1 MVAVPDLASGLSWF
15 VVVPDTDA
23 GRALVE
29 PLRHRV
35 PTLRTLT
42 HASGRPWLLGRWT
55 DDEVAVAEFGDRRLV
70 ALGEHR
76 LSAGDLERR
85 AAGTRDAAQMCAALQ
100 GLPGSFHA
108 LATTPAGTAVQGSL
122 SGYRRVYFVA
132 AGERSAAGDRA
143 DVLAGLTGARVD
155 EEALA
160 LRMLAPYAPWPI
172 FWQPVWRGV
181 QAVPPDRRL
190 LLDRATAPRT
200 VTRWRAPE
208 PVLDLATAADRLR
221 RALSDAVAVRAGG
234 HGVIASDLSGMDS
247 TSLCAL
253 AARGGSRVVGLT
265 CVSPDPL
272 DDDLPWAR
280 RAAAELGSVTHEVVA
295 GEANPLPYEGILRA
309 EDRFDEPTAAVLYRA
324 SFLAVSRRAL
334 AHGARTR
341 LTGFGGD
348 ELLSADPVL
357 QLTLLRTHPWQAL
370 RQLRLLGAAY
380 RWRRRDTL
388 RAVLD
393 RRPYGRWMASLDRD
407 LDAAR
412 LSRPRPLL
420 DWGAPVATAP
430 WLTPEARAALGEAL
444 RERAAEAAP
453 LADDRGLHGRLTGV
467 YAGAANAR
475 HLAQST
481 RRVGVRAALPYLD
494 DQVVEACLAVHPA
507 HVTAPRD
514 YKPLIRAAMQGVLP
528 PALLAR
534 DTKADTSIAA
544 ARGADRHRDDLLALA
559 DDSRLAGHG
568 LVDAAALRA
577 AVRSPDDR
585 TWYDLDQTL
594 ACETWL
600 RTVEAVPVPAPAIR

>member
-1 MVAVPDLASGLSWF
+1 MASGISWF
-15 VVVPDTDA
+15 VAVPDTDA

-29 PLRHRV
+29 PLRQRA
-35 PTLRTLT
+35 TRLRMLT
-42 HASGRPWLLGRWT
+42 HASGRPWMLGRWT
-55 DDEVAVAEFGDRRLV
+55 DDEVAVAELGDRRLV

-76 LSAGDLERR
+76 LSADDLERR
-85 AAGTRDAAQMCAALQ
+85 AAGARDAGQMCAALQ

-108 LATTPAGTAVQGSL
+108 LAATPAGTALHGSL
-122 SGYRRVYFVA
+122 SGYRRVYFISV
-132 AGERSAAGDRA
+132 GEQTAAGDRA
-143 DVLAGLTGARVD
+143 DVLAGLGGAQVD
-155 EEALA
+155 DEALA

-181 QAVPPDRRL
+181 HAVPPDGRL
-190 LLDRATAPRT
+190 LLDRAAAPRT

-221 RALSDAVAVRAGG
+221 RALSDAVAVRAGAND
-234 HGVIASDLSGMDS
+234 VIASDLSGMDS

-253 AARGGSRVVGLT
+253 AVRGRSRVVGLT

-280 RAAAELGSVTHEVVA
+280 RAAAELGSVIHEVVD
-295 GEANPLPYEGILRA
+295 GEANPLPYDGILRA

-324 SFLAVSRRAL
+324 SFLAVSRRAA

-348 ELLSADPVL
+348 ELLTADPMM
-357 QLTLLRTHPWQAL
+357 QLTLLTTHPWQAL
-370 RQLRLLGAAY
+370 RHLRLLRAAY
-380 RWRRRDTL
+380 RWGRRDTL
-388 RAVLD
+388 RAVVD
-393 RRPYGRWMASLDRD
+393 RRSYGRWMASLGED
-407 LDAAR
+407 LDGAEIAR
-412 LSRPRPLL
+412 VRPLL
-420 DWGAPVATAP
+420 GWGAPATTAP
-430 WLTPEARAALGEAL
+430 WLTADARAGLGEAL
-444 RERAAEAAP
+444 RARATAAVP
-453 LADDRGLHGRLTGV
+453 LSGDRGLHGRLAGV

-481 RRVGVRAALPYLD
+481 RRVGVSVALPYLD
-494 DQVVEACLAVHPA
+494 DQVLEACLTAHPA
-507 HVTAPRD
+507 HITSPRD
-514 YKPLIRAAMQGVLP
+514 YKPLIRAAMQGVVP
-528 PALLAR
+528 QALLAR

-544 ARGADRHRDDLLALA
+544 IRGALRYRDDLLALA

-568 LVDAAALRA
+568 LVDVAALRA
-577 AVRSPDDR
+577 ALRNPDDR

-600 RTVEAVPVPAPAIR
+600 RTVEPAPAIR

>member
-1 MVAVPDLASGLSWF
+1 MASGLSWF
-15 VVVPDTDA
+15 VVVPDTEA
-23 GRALVE
+23 GRALAE
-29 PLRHRV
+29 PLRQRA
-35 PTLRTLT
+35 TGLRMLT

-55 DDEVAVAEFGDRRLV
+55 DDEVAVAELGDRRLV

-76 LSAGDLERR
+76 LSTDDLERR
-85 AAGTRDAAQMCAALQ
+85 GAGARDAAQMCAALQ

-108 LATTPAGTAVQGSL
+108 LAATPAGTAVHGSL
-122 SGYRRVYFVA
+122 SGYRRVYFVSV
-132 AGERSAAGDRA
+132 GEQTAAGDRA
-143 DVLAGLTGARVD
+143 DVLAGLGGAQVD
-155 EEALA
+155 DEALA

-181 QAVPPDRRL
+181 HAVPPDGRL
-190 LLDRATAPRT
+190 LLDRAAAPRI

-208 PVLDLATAADRLR
+208 PVLDLTTAADRLR
-221 RALSDAVAVRAGG
+221 RALSDAVAVRAGA
-234 HGVIASDLSGMDS
+234 HDVIASDLSGMDS

-253 AARGGSRVVGLT
+253 AVGSGSRVVGLT

-280 RAAAELGSVTHEVVA
+280 RAAAELGSVTHEVVD

-324 SFLAVSRRAL
+324 SFLAVSRRAA

-348 ELLSADPVL
+348 ELLTADPMM
-357 QLTLLRTHPWQAL
+357 QLTLLATHPWQAL
-370 RQLRLLGAAY
+370 RHLRLLRAAY

-388 RAVLD
+388 RAVVD
-393 RRPYGRWMASLDRD
+393 RRSYGRWMASLGED
-407 LDAAR
+407 LDGAEIAR
-412 LSRPRPLL
+412 VRPLL
-420 DWGAPVATAP
+420 GWGAPVAAAP
-430 WLTPEARAALGEAL
+430 WLTADARAGLGEAL
-444 RERAAEAAP
+444 RERAAAAVP
-453 LADDRGLHGRLTGV
+453 LSGDRGLHGRLAGV

-481 RRVGVRAALPYLD
+481 RRAGVTAALPYLD
-494 DQVVEACLAVHPA
+494 DQVLEACLAAHPA
-507 HVTAPRD
+507 HITSPRD
-514 YKPLIRAAMQGVLP
+514 YKPLIRAAMQGVLS

-544 ARGADRHRDDLLALA
+544 ARGAHQYRDDLLALA
-559 DDSRLAGHG
+559 DNSRLAGHG
-568 LVDAAALRA
+568 LVDADALRA
-577 AVRSPDDR
+577 AVRDPDDR

-600 RTVEAVPVPAPAIR
+600 RTVEPAPAIR

>member
-1 MVAVPDLASGLSWF
+1 MVAVPDMASGLSWF

-29 PLRHRV
+29 PLRQRA
-35 PTLRTLT
+35 TGLRMLT
-42 HASGRPWLLGRWT
+42 HASGRPWMLGRWT
-55 DDEVAVAEFGDRRLV
+55 DDEVAVAELGDRRLV

-76 LSAGDLERR
+76 LSADDLERR
-85 AAGTRDAAQMCAALQ
+85 GAGARDAGQMCAALQ

-108 LATTPAGTAVQGSL
+108 LAATSAGTAVHGSL
-122 SGYRRVYFVA
+122 SGYRRVYFVSV
-132 AGERSAAGDRA
+132 GEQTAAGDRA
-143 DVLAGLTGARVD
+143 DVLAGLGGAQVD
-155 EEALA
+155 DEALA

-181 QAVPPDRRL
+181 HAVPPDGRL
-190 LLDRATAPRT
+190 LLDRAAAPRT

-208 PVLDLATAADRLR
+208 PVLDLAAAADRLR
-221 RALSDAVAVRAGG
+221 RALSDAVAVRAND
-234 HGVIASDLSGMDS
+234 VIASDLSGMDS

-253 AARGGSRVVGLT
+253 AVRGGSRVVGLT

-280 RAAAELGSVTHEVVA
+280 RAAAELGSVIHEVVD

-324 SFLAVSRRAL
+324 SFLAVSRQAA

-348 ELLSADPVL
+348 ELLTADPMM
-357 QLTLLRTHPWQAL
+357 QLTLLTTHPWQAV
-370 RQLRLLGAAY
+370 RHLRLLRAAY
-380 RWRRRDTL
+380 RWGRRDTL
-388 RAVLD
+388 RAIVD
-393 RRPYGRWMASLDRD
+393 RRSYGRWMASLGED
-407 LDAAR
+407 LDGAETAR
-412 LSRPRPLL
+412 VRPLL
-420 DWGAPVATAP
+420 GWGAPAATAP
-430 WLTPEARAALGEAL
+430 WLTADARAGLGEAL
-444 RERAAEAAP
+444 RARAAAAVP
-453 LADDRGLHGRLTGV
+453 LSADRGLHGRLAGV

-481 RRVGVRAALPYLD
+481 RRVGVTAALPYLD
-494 DQVVEACLAVHPA
+494 DQVLEACLAAHPA
-507 HVTAPRD
+507 HITSPRD
-514 YKPLIRAAMQGVLP
+514 YKPLIRAAMQGVVP
-528 PALLAR
+528 QALLAR

-544 ARGADRHRDDLLALA
+544 ARGAHRYRDDLLALA

-568 LVDAAALRA
+568 LVDVAALRA
-577 AVRSPDDR
+577 ALRNPDDR

-600 RTVEAVPVPAPAIR
+600 RTVEPAAAIR

>member
-1 MVAVPDLASGLSWF
+1 MVAVPDVASGLSWF
-15 VVVPDTDA
+15 LVVPDTDG
-23 GRALVE
+23 GRALAE
-29 PLRHRV
+29 PLRQ
-35 PTLRTLT
+35 PGTGLRTLT

-76 LSAGDLERR
+76 LGAGDLERLG
-85 AAGTRDAAQMCAALQ
+85 AGARDAGQLCAALH

-108 LATTPAGTAVQGSL
+108 LASTPAGTAVHGSL
-122 SGYRRVYFVA
+122 SGYRRVFFA
-132 AGERSAAGDRA
+132 SAGEQTLAADRA
-143 DVLAGLTGARVD
+143 DVLAGFTGGRVD
-155 EEALA
+155 DEALA

-181 QAVPPDRRL
+181 HAVPPDRRL
-190 LLDRATAPRT
+190 LLDRAAAPRT

-208 PVLDLATAADRLR
+208 PVLDLATAADRLH
-221 RALSDAVAVRAGG
+221 RALSDAVAVRAGADE
-234 HGVIASDLSGMDS
+234 VVASDLSGLDS

-280 RAAAELGSVTHEVVA
+280 RAAAELGSVRHEVVD
-295 GEANPLPYEGILRA
+295 GEANPLPYEGILRP

-324 SFLAVSRRAL
+324 SFLAVSRRA
-334 AHGARTR
+334 AEHGAGVR

-348 ELLSADPVL
+348 ELLTADPAM
-357 QLTLLRTHPWQAL
+357 QLTLLRTHPWQAV
-370 RQLRLLGAAY
+370 RQLRLLRSAY
-380 RWRRRDTL
+380 RWGRRETL
-388 RAVLD
+388 RAIVD
-393 RRPYGRWMASLDRD
+393 RRSYGDWMASLGGD
-407 LDAAR
+407 LDGAGSTRA
-412 LSRPRPLL
+412 RPLL
-420 DWGAPVATAP
+420 GWGVPVATAP
-430 WLTPEARAALGEAL
+430 WLTADARARLVEAL
-444 RERAAEAAP
+444 RGRAGTALP
-453 LADDRGLHGRLTGV
+453 LSADRGLHGRLAGV

-481 RRVGVRAALPYLD
+481 RRVGVTAALPYLD
-494 DQVVEACLAVHPA
+494 DQVLEACLAAHPA
-507 HVTAPRD
+507 QVTSPRH
-514 YKPLIRAAMQGVLP
+514 YKPLIRAAMAPVLP
-528 PALLAR
+528 EALLAR

-544 ARGADRHRDDLLALA
+544 TRGAHRYRDDLLALA

-568 LVDAAALRA
+568 LVDVAALRA
-577 AVRSPDDR
+577 AVRAPDDR

-600 RTVEAVPVPAPAIR
+600 RTVEPAPAIRC